1 MKRLPTELSKNNQMR
16 EFDLSNFFRIFKHKF
31 KNKKIMIKKS
41 LTKFPFTNKFETLKQ
56 MYKSKNFDIKLFDE
70 ISTNMIV
77 ILGEYTVRG
86 IEEIERV
93 PVEKWKDRVWNLIE
107 NAGLLPE
114 YKEEDKDIFVEV
126 VDNWY
131 GED

>member
-1 MKRLPTELSKNNQMR
+1 MS
-16 EFDLSNFFRIFKHKF
+16 
-31 KNKKIMIKKS
+31 KKS

-70 ISTNMIV
+70 ISTNMIA

-114 YKEEDKDIFVEV
+114 YKEEDEDIFVEV

>member
-1 MKRLPTELSKNNQMR
+1 MS
-16 EFDLSNFFRIFKHKF
+16 
-31 KNKKIMIKKS
+31 KKS

-56 MYKSKNFDIKLFDE
+56 MYKSKNFDIELFDE
-70 ISTNMIV
+70 MSTSMIA
-77 ILGEYTVRG
+77 ILGEYTMRG
-86 IEEIERV
+86 IDEIERV

-114 YKEEDKDIFVEV
+114 YKDEDDDIFEEI

-131 GED
+131 ANED

>member
-1 MKRLPTELSKNNQMR
+1 MS
-16 EFDLSNFFRIFKHKF
+16 
-31 KNKKIMIKKS
+31 KKS

-70 ISTNMIV
+70 MSTNMIA
-77 ILGEYTVRG
+77 ILGEYTMRG
-86 IEEIERV
+86 IDEIEGI

-114 YKEEDKDIFVEV
+114 YKDEDDYIFEEII
-126 VDNWY
+126 DNWY
-131 GED
+131 TDEN

>member
-1 MKRLPTELSKNNQMR
+1 MS
-16 EFDLSNFFRIFKHKF
+16 
-31 KNKKIMIKKS
+31 KKS

-70 ISTNMIV
+70 MSTNMIA
-77 ILGEYTVRG
+77 ILGEYTMRG
-86 IEEIERV
+86 IDEIERI

-114 YKEEDKDIFVEV
+114 YKDEDDDIFEEII
-126 VDNWY
+126 DDWY
-131 GED
+131 ANED

>member
-1 MKRLPTELSKNNQMR
+1 MS
-16 EFDLSNFFRIFKHKF
+16 
-31 KNKKIMIKKS
+31 KKS

-70 ISTNMIV
+70 MSTSMIT
-77 ILGEYTVRG
+77 ILGEYTMRG
-86 IEEIERV
+86 IDEIERV

-114 YKEEDKDIFVEV
+114 YKDEDDDIFEEII
-126 VDNWY
+126 DDWY
-131 GED
+131 ANED